1 MDHLAVLNLDRYM
14 SEGLVYKPLIGQIGL
29 WPTNL
34 HLPLHCSIVL
44 VVKVRLKGLFQKMLM
59 LGGKI
64 RFIEQSDLG
73 KFKD

>member
-1 MDHLAVLNLDRYM
+1 M

-29 WPTNL
+29 WPTN
-34 HLPLHCSIVL
+34 LPLHCSIVL

-64 RFIEQSDLG
+64 RFIEQSDFG